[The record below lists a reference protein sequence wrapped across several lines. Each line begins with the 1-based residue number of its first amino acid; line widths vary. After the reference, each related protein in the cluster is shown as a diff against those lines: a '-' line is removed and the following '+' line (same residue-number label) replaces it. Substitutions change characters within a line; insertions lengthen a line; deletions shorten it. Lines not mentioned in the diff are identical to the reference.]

1 MSALHEISTNEA
13 GRVQPHTWRVGALL
27 FGSGACALVYQIA
40 WLREFRLFFGAS
52 TAASAAVLAIF
63 LGGLGLGGLLL
74 GRRADR
80 APRPILLYSN
90 LEAIVALSAAASPFL
105 VAFAREVY
113 LGVGG
118 TQQLGLAG
126 GTIGRLALSALVLAV
141 PTLAMGGTLPAAAR
155 GVTRQTDARRQ
166 DAAALY
172 ALNTLGAVTGCLLAT
187 FLLLEL
193 FGTRTTVLL
202 AAAVNV
208 LVAVAARQVDRLAP
222 AIDETP
228 AGVPAETL
236 PATSASAPATFV
248 LVASGVVGFSFFLM
262 ELVWYRMLGPLLGG
276 SVFTFGLVLAV
287 ALAGIGIGG
296 LLYALI
302 AADRPA
308 SLAGFAV
315 SCLLEAAAIG
325 AGYALGDRIAVLAL
339 VLLPLGQIGFGA
351 QVAGW
356 TLITSIVV
364 FLPALVAGFQFPM
377 LIALLGRGR
386 ERVGR
391 QIGLAYATN
400 TAGAIL
406 GSLAGGFGLLPWLS
420 AVGAW
425 RLVTIMLVALGA
437 TAAALSAVQHA
448 RGRRRMPLRSSG
460 VAWPFGL
467 AIATL
472 GLMMTPGPTAVW
484 RHGGVGAGRAPAAA
498 SLSPNQ
504 LRDWSQ
510 VTRRT
515 VVWDGD
521 GLESSV
527 ALVLAPPGY
536 AFIVNGK
543 SDGNAR
549 SDAGTQVML
558 GLIGGILNP
567 QARRSLVIGLGTGS
581 TAGWLG
587 AIPSMDRVDVIELEP
602 LVVEVAR
609 ACHEVSERVLENPK
623 VHVAIGDARELLLT
637 TKEQYDIIAS
647 EPSNPFRAGVAS
659 LFTREYY
666 QAASDRLSA
675 DGLFVQWVQGY
686 EIDTR
691 TLRTAYA
698 TMASVFPHVETW
710 QATSHDL
717 LLVGAKHPVA
727 YRADA
732 LAARIQQ
739 EPFRTALGVAW
750 RAVDLNGFLAHYLAS
765 DRLARTLATTRGVE
779 VNTDDRNVIEFG
791 FARSVGRGPVVVA
804 SVRDLARTIGAG
816 RPPIGDDPRIQ
827 WTAVDTAWVSFLA
840 GHGASP
846 GVRVQG
852 PPGEI
857 LRQSALLQFYVNGDG
872 AAARQLW
879 QQQGR
884 PPTDPSEVALAAA
897 VEAEAGSDAAIA
909 YIEQLRT
916 HQPGEADTILA
927 ELRARQSRDQEAA
940 AALES
945 AFRRFRIDPW
955 PLTFFKRR
963 AMALASTLAA
973 RQPAFAP
980 GLFAALKEPFAVRAL
995 EVDRLALLAEL
1006 TPRIDFKGLCQ
1017 DAVGALEPHVP
1028 WNESFLSLR
1037 RNCYHALGDP
1047 RVDKATHDLIE
1058 FARQEPMPLERGLS
1072 VR

>member
-1 MSALHEISTNEA
+1 MSTLHGISTHEA
-13 GRVQPHTWRVGALL
+13 GGVRPHTWRVGALL

-80 APRPILLYSN
+80 VRRPILLYSN

-105 VAFAREVY
+105 LAFAREIY

-118 TQQLGLAG
+118 TQQLGLAA
-126 GTIGRLALSALVLAV
+126 GTAGRLALSTLVLAV

-155 GVTRQTDARRQ
+155 GVTRHTDARRQ

-187 FLLLEL
+187 FLLLEV
-193 FGTRTTVLL
+193 FGTRMTVFL
-202 AAAVNV
+202 AAAVNL
-208 LVAVAARQVDRLAP
+208 LVAVVARQVDRLAP
-222 AIDETP
+222 ELGEA
-228 AGVPAETL
+228 AGVTDEPPPA
-236 PATSASAPATFV
+236 SRASAPAPFV

-287 ALAGIGIGG
+287 ALAGIGVGG

-315 SCLLEAAAIG
+315 SCLLEAAAI
-325 AGYALGDRIAVLAL
+325 AIGYALGDRIAVLAL

-356 TLITSIVV
+356 TLVTAVV
-364 FLPALVAGFQFPM
+364 VLLPAVVAGFQFPL

-425 RLVTIMLVALGA
+425 RLVTLLLLALGA
-437 TAAALSAVQHA
+437 AAAVLSALQYG
-448 RGRRRMPLRSSG
+448 RGRRVPLLSPG
-460 VAWPFGL
+460 TAWPL
-467 AIATL
+467 ALTAATL
-472 GLMMTPGPTAVW
+472 ALIMASGPTAVW

-504 LRDWSQ
+504 LRDWGQ
-510 VTRRT
+510 ITRRT

-521 GLESSV
+521 GRESSV

-558 GLIGGILNP
+558 GLLGGILNP
-567 QARRSLVIGLGTGS
+567 NARRSLVIGLGTGS

-602 LVVEVAR
+602 LVVDVAR
-609 ACHEVSERVLENPK
+609 ACHAVSERVLENPK
-623 VHVAIGDARELLLT
+623 VHVTIGDARELLLT

-717 LLVGAKHPVA
+717 LLVGARRPLA
-727 YRADA
+727 YRAGS
-732 LAARIQQ
+732 LAARIQE
-739 EPFRTALGVAW
+739 EPFRTALRVAW
-750 RAVDLNGFLAHYLAS
+750 RAVDLNGVLAHYLAS
-765 DRLARTLATTRGVE
+765 DRLARTLAAARGIE

-791 FARSVGRGPVVVA
+791 FARSVGRGPVMVT
-804 SVRDLARTIGAG
+804 SIRDLARTMGAG
-816 RPPIGDDPRIQ
+816 RPHIDDDPRIQ
-827 WTAVDTAWVSFLA
+827 WTSVDTAWVSFLA
-840 GHGASP
+840 GHGAAP

-852 PPGEI
+852 PPEEVV
-857 LRQSALLQFYVNGDG
+857 RQAALLQFYINGDS
-872 AAARQLW
+872 AAARRLW
-879 QQQGR
+879 HQQTR
-884 PPTDPSEVALAAA
+884 APIDPSEVALVAA
-897 VEAEAGSDAAIA
+897 VEADAGSETAVA
-909 YIEQLRT
+909 YIEQLRAF
-916 HQPGEADTILA
+916 QPGEADTILA
-927 ELRARQSRDQEAA
+927 ELRARQSRDADAA
-940 AALES
+940 AALAS
-945 AFRRFRIDPW
+945 AFRRFRTDPW

-963 AMALASTLAA
+963 AVALASTLAK
-973 RQPAFAP
+973 RQAVLAP
-980 GLFAALKEPFAVRAL
+980 GLFQALKEPFAIRSL
-995 EVDRLALLAEL
+995 EGDRLALLAEL
-1006 TPRIDFKGLCQ
+1006 TPHVDFRGLCQ
-1017 DAVGALEPHVP
+1017 AAMTALEPHVP
-1028 WNESFLSLR
+1028 WNEPFLSLR
-1037 RNCYHALGDP
+1037 RNCYQALGDP
-1047 RVDKATHDLIE
+1047 RADKATRDVIE
-1058 FARQEPMPLERGLS
+1058 FASQEPMPLESGLA